1 MSFANDWCVFCRDKL
16 KEQLQQLQDKETED
30 SEDSEEGSEDNW
42 YLTYNS

>member
-1 MSFANDWCVFCRDKL
+1 MCILICRDKL